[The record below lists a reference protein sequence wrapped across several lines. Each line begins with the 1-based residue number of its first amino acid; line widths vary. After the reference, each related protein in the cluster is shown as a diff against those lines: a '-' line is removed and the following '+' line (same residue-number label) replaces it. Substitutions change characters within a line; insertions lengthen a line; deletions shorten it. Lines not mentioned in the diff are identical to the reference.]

1 MLTDRSIGGVR
12 YAAYV
17 TFLLGLLTASAGVVG
32 SPSAPIALTWTP
44 STDPSVAGY
53 NIYYGTASRSYTN
66 VVSNGGLSFVTISNL
81 LSGNTYYFAAT
92 SYNAAGLESAY
103 SGEAAYS
110 VPTNAI
116 IHASLTSGPIRSL
129 TIQGLVGNTYQV
141 QYSTNLGAA
150 PVWYPLLTYGQTNFT
165 QKIIL
170 DPSPVQIFY
179 RVHQQ

>member
-1 MLTDRSIGGVR
+1 
-12 YAAYV
+12 
-17 TFLLGLLTASAGVVG
+17 VVG

-53 NIYYGTASRSYTN
+53 NIYYGTATRSYTN

-92 SYNAAGLESAY
+92 SYNAAGLESDY

-116 IHASLTSGPIRSL
+116 IHASLTSGSIRSL

-170 DPSPVQIFY
+170 DPSTAQIFY